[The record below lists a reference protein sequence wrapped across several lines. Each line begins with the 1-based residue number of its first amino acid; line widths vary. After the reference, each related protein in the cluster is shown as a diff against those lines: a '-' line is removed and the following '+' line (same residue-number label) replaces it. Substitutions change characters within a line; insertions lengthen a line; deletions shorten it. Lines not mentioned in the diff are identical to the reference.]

1 MNTLL
6 FPVFESG
13 NRSATA
19 SNVMAGIWLV
29 HCHPVSH
36 IQRLLSQPS
45 APVVYPFEVLRISG
59 KGGPWLQSPAMIIT
73 RFDLHSIGSKEGVK
87 GVRLAPG
94 GVSRHANAAAAVSQL
109 PAQ

>member
-1 MNTLL
+1 MNTLSL
-6 FPVFESG
+6 PVFESG

-19 SNVMAGIWLV
+19 SNVMAGIWLI

-36 IQRLLSQPS
+36 IQRMFSQPS
-45 APVVYPFEVLRISG
+45 APVVYPFEALRIFG

-73 RFDLHSIGSKEGVK
+73 SFDLHSTGSKEGVIR
-87 GVRLAPG
+87 VRLAPG
-94 GVSRHANAAAAVSQL
+94 GVNQHANAAAAVSQL